1 MPEVIAWPEGDPD
14 YSPTA
19 RHDKPDECP
28 NTNVPAHGRCP
39 LLKLYPVLKVVHKP
53 SAAGHPS
60 ADGRLS
66 SSTRVIRPTANIG
79 PTTHRSCVRR
89 RYPNRA
95 KTRLRLLPSLQGGD
109 IRKMTTPAPRNDRSS
124 THPPLSSLPDA
135 HHPNHPVPRPGFST
149 RRSPIIGQR
158 HHHVHTA
165 LTAQPPSP
173 GVSRDTVSASDLT
186 D

>member
-89 RYPNRA
+89 TVSEPRQTAVTATSFLESP
-95 KTRLRLLPSLQGGD
+95 RLY
-109 IRKMTTPAPRNDRSS
+109 RKRS
-124 THPPLSSLPDA
+124 
-135 HHPNHPVPRPGFST
+135 G
-149 RRSPIIGQR
+149 GQR
-158 HHHVHTA
+158 PRRGGNA
-165 LTAQPPSP
+165 RGRS
-173 GVSRDTVSASDLT
+173 
-186 D
+186 

>member
-1 MPEVIAWPEGDPD
+1 MSRNIGIWALIGFIVACCWPEGDPD

-89 RYPNRA
+89 
-95 KTRLRLLPSLQGGD
+95 
-109 IRKMTTPAPRNDRSS
+109 
-124 THPPLSSLPDA
+124 
-135 HHPNHPVPRPGFST
+135 
-149 RRSPIIGQR
+149 
-158 HHHVHTA
+158 
-165 LTAQPPSP
+165 
-173 GVSRDTVSASDLT
+173 TVSEPRQTAVTATSFLESPRAVSETLRRDAAEARSECRRPERFRYSDLK
-186 D
+186 